1 VTDAPVVGGTVTGG
15 TVAGGTAARAIDVH
29 GHAVPR
35 AFLDE
40 VVRTRPF
47 GVEAEVAEDKYFVTF
62 PGQKRLRPVAGV
74 MLDTADRSGWFA
86 EQEVSHQ
93 VVAPWLD
100 LHGQE
105 LPAADGARWVRLLN
119 DAAAESVADPARHMS
134 AHAAL
139 HLADG
144 DAAAEELRRAVREL
158 GLRSAMIPSSLPS
171 GRLSEPRFDGLWA
184 AAVEFDVPVVL
195 HPATNAP
202 ANDELLALYPSLNA
216 LFARQVD
223 ITMAA
228 AELIMAGVF
237 DRFPDL
243 RLVLVH
249 GGGLLPYQ
257 VGRFDRDAKGAGHRD
272 GQMEG
277 QVLRPP
283 SEIAKKIYYDTVLMR
298 AESVRF
304 LLDYAGPGQVLIGSD
319 FGAAAK
325 ERSGVRV
332 TAALRAASSDPAV
345 VSAVLN
351 GNAGGLLDLG

>member
-1 VTDAPVVGGTVTGG
+1 VADRTG
-15 TVAGGTAARAIDVH
+15 AIDVH

-47 GVEAEVAEDKYFVTF
+47 GVEAEVAGDKYVVTF
-62 PGQKRLRPVAGV
+62 PGRKPLRPVAGV

-86 EQEVSHQ
+86 EQEVAHQ

-119 DAAAESVADPARHMS
+119 DAVAESAGDPARHMS
-134 AHAAL
+134 GHATL
-139 HLADG
+139 HLADA
-144 DAAAEELRRAVREL
+144 DAAAGELRRAVTEL
-158 GLRSAMIPSSLPS
+158 GMRSAMIPSSLPS
-171 GRLSEPRFDGLWA
+171 GRLSEPRFDALWA
-184 AAVEFDVPVVL
+184 SAVELGVPVVL
-195 HPATNAP
+195 HPATSAP

-243 RLVLVH
+243 RLVMVH

-272 GQMEG
+272 GKMDG
-277 QVLRPP
+277 QSLRLP
-283 SEIAKKIYYDTVLMR
+283 SEIAKNIYYDTVLMR

-319 FGAAAK
+319 FGAAAR
-325 ERSGVRV
+325 ERSGLRL
-332 TAALRAASSDPAV
+332 TAAVREASSDAAV
-345 VSAVLN
+345 VSAVLD
-351 GNAGGLLDLG
+351 GNATRILGRVR

>member
-1 VTDAPVVGGTVTGG
+1 MTDATE
-15 TVAGGTAARAIDVH
+15 AGGAVDIH

-47 GVEAEVAEDKYFVTF
+47 GVEAEVSEDKYFVTF
-62 PGQKRLRPVAGV
+62 PGQKRLRPVAGM

-86 EQEVSHQ
+86 EQEVAHQ

-119 DAAAESVADPARHMS
+119 DALAESVGDPARRLS
-134 AHAAL
+134 GHATL
-139 HLADG
+139 HLADA

-158 GLRSAMIPSSLPS
+158 GMRSAMLPSSLPG
-171 GRLSEPRFDGLWA
+171 GRLSEPRFDALWA
-184 AAVEFDVPVVL
+184 AAVELDVPVVL

-228 AELIMAGVF
+228 AELMMAGVF
-237 DRFPDL
+237 DRFPGL
-243 RLVLVH
+243 ELVLVH

-257 VGRFDRDAKGAGHRD
+257 VGRFDRDARGAGHREGTMD
-272 GQMEG
+272 GRP
-277 QVLRPP
+277 LRPP
-283 SEIAKKIYYDTVLMR
+283 SEIARRIYYDTVLMR

-325 ERSGVRV
+325 ERSGVPL
-332 TAALRAASSDPAV
+332 TAAVRAASADPAV
-345 VSAVLN
+345 VGAVLG
-351 GNAGGLLDLG
+351 GNATRILKLG

>member
-1 VTDAPVVGGTVTGG
+1 MADDRA
-15 TVAGGTAARAIDVH
+15 AGAIDVH

-40 VVRTRPF
+40 VVRMRPF
-47 GVEAEVAEDKYFVTF
+47 GVDAEVSEDTYVVTF
-62 PGQKRLRPVAGV
+62 PGHKRLRPVAGA
-74 MLDTADRSGWFA
+74 MLDSTDRSGWFA
-86 EQEVSHQ
+86 EQEVTHQ

-105 LPAADGARWVRLLN
+105 LPAADGARWVQLLN
-119 DAAAESVADPARHMS
+119 DAVAESVAEPGRRMS

-144 DAAAEELRRAVREL
+144 DAAAEELRRAVTVL
-158 GLRSAMIPSSLPS
+158 GMHSAMIPSSIP
-171 GRLSEPRFDGLWA
+171 GRRLSEPRFDALWA
-184 AAVEFDVPVVL
+184 AAVELEVPVVL
-195 HPATNAP
+195 HPATSAP
-202 ANDELLALYPSLNA
+202 ANDALLELYPSLNA

-223 ITMAA
+223 VTMAA

-237 DRFPDL
+237 DRFPEL

-272 GQMEG
+272 GKMAG
-277 QVLRPP
+277 QVLRLP
-283 SEIAKKIYYDTVLMR
+283 SEIAKTIYYDTVLMR

-332 TAALRAASSDPAV
+332 TAALHEASGDPAV
-345 VSAVLN
+345 VSAVLD
-351 GNAGGLLDLG
+351 GNASRLLRLG